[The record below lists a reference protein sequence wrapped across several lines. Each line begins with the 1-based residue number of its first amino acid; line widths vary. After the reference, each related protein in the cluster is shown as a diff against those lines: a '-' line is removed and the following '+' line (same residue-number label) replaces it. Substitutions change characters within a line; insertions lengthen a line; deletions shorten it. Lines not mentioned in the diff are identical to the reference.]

1 MVAEGVDNC
10 PIVYETAEK
19 TSAPPPP
26 LLFPSWLLAF
36 PICQTPFARSL
47 VVSTLPGTQGSFPTT
62 FPLSR
67 DRRLLLGVT
76 RRKISAYSY
85 R

>member
-19 TSAPPPP
+19 TSALLPP
-26 LLFPSWLLAF
+26 LFPSWLLAF

-67 DRRLLLGVT
+67 DRRLLLCVT